1 MVKFRKMRSPEFGG
15 VFKWVA
21 LGCGGA
27 LIILIGAGVG
37 LYYLIQKNFSFNPQ
51 QAEIIAQ
58 SLFDYEIPGGSQGL
72 YAMNL
77 FGTKIVLL
85 ADTKEIP
92 EVFFIVGSIPG
103 QSKETGEQIQKSF
116 QETIE
121 QSLKEQNN
129 QSIQYTSQRT
139 ENKQLC
145 QKTVP
150 VLIKEGQLTVEGQSS
165 SIAAVNYMT
174 FINYQNTERFV
185 WLMASGNDAQK
196 KVETVFNSLK
206 CK

>member
-1 MVKFRKMRSPEFGG
+1 M
-15 VFKWVA
+15 
-21 LGCGGA
+21 GCPR
-27 LIILIGAGVG
+27 LWRC
-37 LYYLIQKNFSFNPQ
+37 FN
-51 QAEIIAQ
+51 
-58 SLFDYEIPGGSQGL
+58 YEIPGGSQGL

-150 VLIKEGQLTVEGQSS
+150 VLIQEGQLTVEGQSS
-165 SIAAVNYMT
+165 SIAAINYMT